1 MGGEGMLLG
10 LSVLSMSP
18 KIWKENGKLIARTS
32 GCFALF
38 TFWLHWRKVVID
50 PKHQKVIITR
60 RSLWFWEKR
69 RVMPFRFSESIA
81 YGYNDVSG
89 TSDWGGAGQTF
100 DVFRISLRLA
110 DQETVPLFSFFGR
123 GSFVNNS
130 VMPDWWYWSEYTTSM
145 SGTQEQ
151 ESRLY
156 AELLK
161 RMIGKPLSA

>member
-1 MGGEGMLLG
+1 MALG
-10 LSVLSMSP
+10 LSILSMSP
-18 KIWKENGKLIARTS
+18 KISKESGKLIARTS
-32 GCFALF
+32 GRFALL
-38 TFWLHWRKVVID
+38 TFGLRWRKVVID

-60 RSLWFWEKR
+60 RSLWFFERR
-69 RVMPFRFSESIA
+69 RVIPFRFIESIS

-100 DVFRISLRLA
+100 DLFRISLRLA

-123 GSFVNNS
+123 GSFDNNS
-130 VMPDWWYWSEYTTSM
+130 VMPDWWYWSEYTTSV

-161 RMIGKPLSA
+161 EMIGKPLSA

>member
-1 MGGEGMLLG
+1 MVLG
-10 LSVLSMSP
+10 LSILSMRP
-18 KIWKENGKLIARTS
+18 KISKEGGKLSARTS
-32 GCFALF
+32 VCFALF
-38 TFWLHWRKVVID
+38 TLGLHWRKVVID

-60 RSLWFWEKR
+60 RSLWFFEQR
-69 RVMPFRFSESIA
+69 RVIPFRFIESIG

-100 DVFRISLRLA
+100 DVFRISLRLV
-110 DQETVPLFSFFGR
+110 DQESVPLFSFFGR
-123 GSFVNNS
+123 GSFINNS
-130 VMPDWWYWSEYTTSM
+130 VMPDWWYWSEYTTSL

-161 RMIGKPLSA
+161 QMIGKPLSA